1 MPYTTS
7 SSNYYNM
14 ASDWREVGRYTEEV
28 NGQLYLVRIMRQ
40 DTSGGYAVKEV
51 RTLQLSL
58 FDATHA

>member
-1 MPYTTS
+1 MPYTTL

-28 NGQLYLVRIMRQ
+28 NGQLHLVRIMRQ